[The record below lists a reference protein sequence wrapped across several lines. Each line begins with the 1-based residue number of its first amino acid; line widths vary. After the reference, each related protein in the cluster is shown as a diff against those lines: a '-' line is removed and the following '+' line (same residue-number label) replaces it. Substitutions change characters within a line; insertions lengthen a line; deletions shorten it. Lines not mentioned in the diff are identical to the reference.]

1 MAGIVIYSA
10 TDPPFSR
17 KDVEL
22 MNLSYAEREFA
33 VTLPSN
39 IKHLEANATINLTN
53 SDQNKFTESMP
64 ITLSKLHN
72 QLTIIS
78 HIHIP

>member
-10 TDPPFSR
+10 SATDPLFSR

-39 IKHLEANATINLTN
+39 VNHLEANATINLTN
-53 SDQNKFTESMP
+53 SDENKFTESMP
-64 ITLSKLHN
+64 ITLSKYICTDM
-72 QLTIIS
+72 QLI
-78 HIHIP
+78 